1 MTDARNAKAII
12 VKRPEITRASTRSFG
27 GGGGGGGRGG
37 GGGGCNIKREVLYK
51 MNHLTVNTA
60 VDVSTHWAR

>member
-27 GGGGGGGRGG
+27 GGGGGGWV
-37 GGGGCNIKREVLYK
+37 GGCNIKREVLYK

-60 VDVSTHWAR
+60 VDVSTYWAR

>member
-27 GGGGGGGRGG
+27 GGGGGGGRGEG
-37 GGGGCNIKREVLYK
+37 EVGVTLK
-51 MNHLTVNTA
+51 ERFCTK
-60 VDVSTHWAR
+60 